1 MQVKV
6 VVRDEFKPV
15 YANET
20 DACMDLKS
28 TQDVVIKPGEVCII
42 DSGVQIAVPEDYVL
56 LMYVRSSTGIKKHLM
71 LANGTGVVDTGF
83 RESIKMALYNF
94 GKEEQEIKIG
104 DRICQFL
111 ILPRPKLELNQVE
124 DNEEFRNGDRGGG
137 IGSTGNNFGNNL
149 YFSF

>member
-1 MQVKV
+1 MQVNV
-6 VVRDEFKPV
+6 VVKDEFKPV

-83 RESIKMALYNF
+83 RESIKMVLYNF

-137 IGSTGNNFGNNL
+137 IGSTGK
-149 YFSF
+149 

>member
-1 MQVKV
+1 MQVNV
-6 VVRDEFKPV
+6 VVKDEFKPV

-28 TQDVVIKPGEVCII
+28 TQDVVIKPSEVCII

-137 IGSTGNNFGNNL
+137 IGSTGK
-149 YFSF
+149 

>member
-1 MQVKV
+1 MQVNV

-137 IGSTGNNFGNNL
+137 IGSTGK
-149 YFSF
+149 

>member
-1 MQVKV
+1 MQVNV
-6 VVRDEFKPV
+6 VVKDEFKPV

-137 IGSTGNNFGNNL
+137 IGSTGK
-149 YFSF
+149 

>member
-1 MQVKV
+1 MQVNV
-6 VVRDEFKPV
+6 VVKDEFKPV

-28 TQDVVIKPGEVCII
+28 TQDVVIKPGKVCII

-94 GKEEQEIKIG
+94 GKEEQEIKVG

-137 IGSTGNNFGNNL
+137 IGSTGK
-149 YFSF
+149 

>member
-1 MQVKV
+1 MQVNV
-6 VVRDEFKPV
+6 VVKDEFKPV

-42 DSGVQIAVPEDYVL
+42 DSGVQIAIPEDYVL

-94 GKEEQEIKIG
+94 GKEEQEIKVG

-137 IGSTGNNFGNNL
+137 IGSTGK
-149 YFSF
+149 

>member
-1 MQVKV
+1 MQVNV
-6 VVRDEFKPV
+6 VVKDEFKPV

-28 TQDVVIKPGEVCII
+28 IQDVVIKPGEVCII

-137 IGSTGNNFGNNL
+137 IGSTGK
-149 YFSF
+149 

>member
-1 MQVKV
+1 MQVNV

-71 LANGTGVVDTGF
+71 LANGTGVVDSGF

-137 IGSTGNNFGNNL
+137 IGSTGK
-149 YFSF
+149 

>member
-1 MQVKV
+1 MQVNV
-6 VVRDEFKPV
+6 VVKDEFKPV

-94 GKEEQEIKIG
+94 GKEEQEIKVG

-137 IGSTGNNFGNNL
+137 IGSTGK
-149 YFSF
+149 